1 MIRSMTG
8 FGVGTLQK
16 DDLVI
21 EAEIKSLNSKF
32 LELSIRSPKS
42 LNSKEFELRDIIKEK
57 VKRGKV
63 SLSIFI
69 RKEGS
74 DNKQISFDKNGL
86 KEALSILEEL
96 KLHSKVDDEI
106 SLSHLLN
113 FQNMFIGEATINPDE
128 DFHIVKSAVDLA
140 IKSLMEMKL
149 KEGKELYIDIV
160 ERIKNIDETASKIEN
175 MAKDTTLNYF
185 EKIRDRAKNL
195 IEDLG
200 TYDDRLNIEL
210 ALLSEKY
217 DVTEECV
224 RMHSHTKMFIDIME
238 NSEDAGKKL
247 NFLCQEINREAN
259 TINSKSVSTEISYS
273 ALFMK
278 EELEKIR
285 EQIQN
290 IE

>member
-8 FGVGTLQK
+8 FGTGTSQK
-16 DDLVI
+16 EDLII
-21 EAEIKSLNSKF
+21 EAELKSLNSRF

-42 LNSKEFELRDIIKEK
+42 LNSKEFDLRDIVKDKI
-57 VKRGKV
+57 KRGKV
-63 SLSIFI
+63 SLNIYI

-74 DNKQISFDKNGL
+74 DNKLLSFDKAGL
-86 KEALSILEEL
+86 EDALFILREL
-96 KLHSKVDDEI
+96 QKHSNSDEKI
-106 SLSHLLN
+106 SLDHLLN
-113 FQNMFIGEATINPDE
+113 FQNMFLSEASIDPEE
-128 DFHIVKSAVDLA
+128 DFHLVKKAVDSA
-140 IKSLMEMKL
+140 IKSLMEMKI
-149 KEGKELYIDIV
+149 KEGGELQKDIA
-160 ERIKNIDETASKIEN
+160 ERIVLIDETAKKIEAL
-175 MAKDTTLNYF
+175 MKDTTVSYF
-185 EKIRDRAKNL
+185 EKLRERTKSL

-200 TYDDRLNIEL
+200 TYDDRLNLEL

-224 RMHSHTKMFIDIME
+224 RMHSHTKMFLDIMD

-259 TINSKSVSTEISYS
+259 TINSKSISTEISYH
-273 ALFMK
+273 ALSMK